1 MGHVLHLEELTMQK
15 LRSALLL
22 PLLALSVLVS
32 PSGQLQAQA
41 AEGQV
46 VIEDLTPSQ
55 LRREIKKIETEFY
68 RVFNASVEDEKLAI
82 ICYDL
87 IPTGS
92 NIRQETCEPQF
103 VIDKRGANTNDS
115 RFGNDVLLTP
125 KALQQSLAGD
135 YEKLTAAMTKLS
147 EESEYF
153 RELNSI
159 LAALREELEN
169 R

>member
-1 MGHVLHLEELTMQK
+1 MQK

-82 ICYDL
+82 ICYDHL
-87 IPTGS
+87 PTGS
-92 NIRQETCEPQF
+92 NIKKEKCEPQF
-103 VIDKRGANTNDS
+103 AIDKRSKNVNDAQ
-115 RFGNDVLLTP
+115 FGTDVLF
-125 KALQQSLAGD
+125 
-135 YEKLTAAMTKLS
+135 TAKTMQRELS
-147 EESEYF
+147 EEFAALTEAMTNLAGENEYF
-153 RELNSI
+153 AELNSI
-159 LAALREELEN
+159 LEALRDELNN

>member
-1 MGHVLHLEELTMQK
+1 MGHALHIEELTMQK

-32 PSGQLQAQA
+32 PGVQLKAQA

-82 ICYDL
+82 ICYDHL
-87 IPTGS
+87 PTGS
-92 NIRQETCEPQF
+92 NIKKEKCEPQF
-103 VIDKRGANTNDS
+103 AIDKRSKNVNDAQ
-115 RFGNDVLLTP
+115 FGTDVLF
-125 KALQQSLAGD
+125 
-135 YEKLTAAMTKLS
+135 TAKTMQRELS
-147 EESEYF
+147 EEFAALTEAMTNLAGENEYF
-153 RELNSI
+153 AELNSI
-159 LAALREELEN
+159 LEALRDELNN

>member
-1 MGHVLHLEELTMQK
+1 MGHALHIEELTMQK

-82 ICYDL
+82 ICYDHL
-87 IPTGS
+87 PTGS
-92 NIRQETCEPQF
+92 NIKKEKCEPQF
-103 VIDKRGANTNDS
+103 AIDKRSKNVNDAQ
-115 RFGNDVLLTP
+115 FGTDVLF
-125 KALQQSLAGD
+125 
-135 YEKLTAAMTKLS
+135 TAKTMQRELS
-147 EESEYF
+147 EEFAALTEAMTNLAGENEYF
-153 RELNSI
+153 AELNSI
-159 LAALREELEN
+159 LEALRDELNN

>member
-1 MGHVLHLEELTMQK
+1 MQK

-32 PSGQLQAQA
+32 PGVQLKAQA

-82 ICYDL
+82 ICYDHL
-87 IPTGS
+87 PTGS
-92 NIRQETCEPQF
+92 NIKKEKCEPQF
-103 VIDKRGANTNDS
+103 AIDKRSKNVNDAQ
-115 RFGNDVLLTP
+115 FGTDVLF
-125 KALQQSLAGD
+125 
-135 YEKLTAAMTKLS
+135 TAKTMQRELS
-147 EESEYF
+147 EEFAALTEAMTNLAVENEYF
-153 RELNSI
+153 AELNSI
-159 LAALREELEN
+159 LAALRNELNN

>member
-1 MGHVLHLEELTMQK
+1 MGHALHIEELTMQK

-32 PSGQLQAQA
+32 PGVQLKAQA

-46 VIEDLTPSQ
+46 VIEDLTPFQ

-82 ICYDL
+82 ICYDHL
-87 IPTGS
+87 PTGS
-92 NIRQETCEPQF
+92 NIKKEKCEPQF
-103 VIDKRGANTNDS
+103 AIDKRSKNVNDAQ
-115 RFGNDVLLTP
+115 FGTDVLF
-125 KALQQSLAGD
+125 
-135 YEKLTAAMTKLS
+135 TAKTMQRELS
-147 EESEYF
+147 EEFAALTEAMTNLAGENEYF
-153 RELNSI
+153 AELNSI
-159 LAALREELEN
+159 LEALRDELNN

>member
-1 MGHVLHLEELTMQK
+1 MGHALHIEELTMQK
-15 LRSALLL
+15 LRSALWL

-32 PSGQLQAQA
+32 PGVQLKAQA

-82 ICYDL
+82 ICYDHL
-87 IPTGS
+87 PTGS
-92 NIRQETCEPQF
+92 NIKKEKCEPQF
-103 VIDKRGANTNDS
+103 AIDKRSKNVNDAQ
-115 RFGNDVLLTP
+115 FGTDVLF
-125 KALQQSLAGD
+125 
-135 YEKLTAAMTKLS
+135 TAKTMQRELS
-147 EESEYF
+147 EEFAALTEAMTNLAGENEYF
-153 RELNSI
+153 AELNSI
-159 LAALREELEN
+159 LEALRDELNN

>member
-1 MGHVLHLEELTMQK
+1 MGHALHLEELTMQK

-32 PSGQLQAQA
+32 PGVQLKAQA

-82 ICYDL
+82 ICYDHL
-87 IPTGS
+87 PTGS
-92 NIRQETCEPQF
+92 NIKKEKCEPQF
-103 VIDKRGANTNDS
+103 AIDKRSKNVNDAQ
-115 RFGNDVLLTP
+115 FGTDVLF
-125 KALQQSLAGD
+125 
-135 YEKLTAAMTKLS
+135 TAKTMQRELS
-147 EESEYF
+147 EEFAALTEAMTNLAGENEYF
-153 RELNSI
+153 AELNSI
-159 LAALREELEN
+159 LEALRDELNN

>member
-32 PSGQLQAQA
+32 PGVQLKAQA

>member
-1 MGHVLHLEELTMQK
+1 MQK

-32 PSGQLQAQA
+32 PGVQLKAQA

-82 ICYDL
+82 ICYDHL
-87 IPTGS
+87 PTGS
-92 NIRQETCEPQF
+92 NIKKEKCEPQF
-103 VIDKRGANTNDS
+103 AIDKRSKNVNDAQ
-115 RFGNDVLLTP
+115 FGTDVLF
-125 KALQQSLAGD
+125 
-135 YEKLTAAMTKLS
+135 TAKTMQ
-147 EESEYF
+147 
-153 RELNSI
+153 R
-159 LAALREELEN
+159 
-169 R
+169 

>member
-1 MGHVLHLEELTMQK
+1 MQK

-32 PSGQLQAQA
+32 PGVQLQAQA

-68 RVFNASVEDEKLAI
+68 RVFNASIEDEKLAI

-87 IPTGS
+87 TPTGT
-92 NIRQETCEPQF
+92 NIKQETCEPQF
-103 VIDKRGANTNDS
+103 LLDKRGENTNDS

-125 KALQQSLAGD
+125 QALQQSLAGE
-135 YEKLTAAMTKLS
+135 YEKLTAAMTELS
-147 EESEYF
+147 RESEYF